1 MASTPNQQTDVRKV
15 YYQCRLGQSELER
28 MFGVACEGI
37 SSPEVQISTVVGSTR
52 FWNSNLADL
61 IATLQ
66 ANAPEPSG
74 KWTNISMEAK
84 NASMERSVSISI
96 DTERTEFNFSGSDST
111 WVYGQSARLESFL
124 GAHGAVRN
132 SPKYEAKIS
141 VVFAVFFIGV
151 GALWAF
157 GDLGKETVEEC
168 IQRAAESKENQLAFN
183 IIMGALLSFG
193 VLFILFQFLKR
204 RSLRAQLR
212 INSAVADG
220 TWWSRLSVG
229 EKIAAIGIPIAS
241 LATVGTLISAAS
253 DAIGK

>member
-1 MASTPNQQTDVRKV
+1 MATTPNQQTDVRKV

-28 MFGVACEGI
+28 LFDVAREGI
-37 SSPEVQISTVVGSTR
+37 SSPEIQISTVVGSTR
-52 FWNSNLADL
+52 FWNSNLSDL

-66 ANAPEPSG
+66 ASTPETSG

-84 NASMERSVSISI
+84 NSSMERSVSISI

-111 WVYGQSARLESFL
+111 WVYGQSARLENL
-124 GAHGAVRN
+124 LATHGAVRN
-132 SPKYEAKIS
+132 SPRYEARIS
-141 VVFAVFFIGV
+141 IFFALFFLGI

-157 GDLGKETVEEC
+157 GDLGEETVEEC
-168 IQRAAESKENQLAFN
+168 MQRAAESKDNQLTFN

-193 VLFILFQFLKR
+193 ILFILFQFLKR
-204 RSLRAQLR
+204 RSLRAQLSL
-212 INSAVADG
+212 NSAVAGG

-241 LATVGTLISAAS
+241 LATIGTLVSAAS